1 MPSLMRLKL
10 VHLAGNG
17 DSVAIDAPN
26 RICQISPKMEF
37 ANSGQEAE
45 FHPGCERPLERP
57 EGRGPAQPRARRS
70 LPKPGRRRRKTR
82 IVPRK
87 LSARWSGALTL
98 EHRLV
103 YRTAGGPPRVAQ
115 CQRQSST
122 DLGLRRPI
130 GAMGSGRPPCRTV
143 APLSPGLNTPAPTHP
158 SVAPNRPPGTRVTGR
173 SRSPDPRHADGPPS
187 RSRGPSARGRKPH
200 RRRSRAQPAPC
211 P

>member
-1 MPSLMRLKL
+1 MATRLHSTHRVEFVRSRRKWNPPTLGKRLSSTQDANDPLSGRKVMDRLSLVLRTRCRNRVASTERRDAFRGKL
-10 VHLAGNG
+10 S
-17 DSVAIDAPN
+17 D
-26 RICQISPKMEF
+26 
-37 ANSGQEAE
+37 
-45 FHPGCERPLERP
+45 
-57 EGRGPAQPRARRS
+57 RRS
-70 LPKPGRRRRKTR
+70 GD
-82 IVPRK
+82 
-87 LSARWSGALTL
+87 LTL
-98 EHRLV
+98 ERRLV

-158 SVAPNRPPGTRVTGR
+158 SVAPTRPPGTRVTGR
-173 SRSPDPRHADGPPS
+173 SRSPDHRHADGPPS
-187 RSRGPSARGRKPH
+187 RSRGPCARGRKPR